1 MTTKTEIRNFSIGE
15 VEFRAPDD
23 QPKRATGYAAVFAS
37 DSHDLGGFVERI
49 AHGAFVRSLA
59 EAAAGT
65 INIHAL
71 WSHDNSQ
78 PLGSTRSG
86 KLTLSEDGY
95 GLRFDLDI
103 ARFTPAQLDALRD
116 GDCQMSFGF
125 IVREQSWL
133 EADDGT
139 VIRTLIDVDLR
150 EISLVIN
157 PAYPATDAALRSMSE
172 WRSEE
177 MCEVECKNLDITPML
192 KRALS
197 AIARGSIG

>member
-23 QPKRATGYAAVFAS
+23 KPQRATGYAAVFAS

-49 AHGAFVRSLA
+49 APGAFARSLVEAGA
-59 EAAAGT
+59 ET
-65 INIHAL
+65 INVHAL
-71 WSHDNSQ
+71 WSHDDSL

-86 KLTLSEDGY
+86 KLTLVEDSH

-125 IVREQSWL
+125 VVREQSWL
-133 EADDGT
+133 ENDDGT
-139 VIRTLIDVDLR
+139 VIRTLIDLDLR
-150 EISLVIN
+150 EISFVIN
-157 PAYPATDAALRSMSE
+157 PAYPSTDAALRSMSD

-177 MCEVECKNLDITPML
+177 EGEVNLEYIDVTTML

-197 AIARGSIG
+197 AIARANIG